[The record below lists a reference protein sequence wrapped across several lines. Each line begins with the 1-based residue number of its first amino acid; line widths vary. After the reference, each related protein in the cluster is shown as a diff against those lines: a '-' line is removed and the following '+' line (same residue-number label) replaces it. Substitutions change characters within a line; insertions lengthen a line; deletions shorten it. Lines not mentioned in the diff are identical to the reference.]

1 MAAVT
6 GLTATTK
13 RIFLFEGRYD
23 FFMGKEI
30 KKNPQRTF
38 AMTLKQDNVYRDAW
52 SVATR
57 KVLGDDIFLY
67 RLYSF
72 AVHKNKQQHGP

>member
-30 KKNPQRTF
+30 KKKYTENFCNDTEAR
-38 AMTLKQDNVYRDAW
+38 
-52 SVATR
+52 
-57 KVLGDDIFLY
+57 
-67 RLYSF
+67 
-72 AVHKNKQQHGP
+72 